1 MKYFSFISLAVSF
14 SLLMQN
20 YAMAIVINNDGHRVI
35 DNQISDTITTVG
47 LGTDGRLTISD
58 GGALTTGVLRIGY
71 QGGKGET
78 NVIDGGKVIITNT
91 LYAYPLAVGGSFD
104 SYNGGSVN
112 SVGVLNISGDGSE
125 VSSANTIGE
134 FAVGSSGAKGYLNI
148 TEGGKLTLASVLYVG
163 SRGIDKTEGFVSV
176 QGAGS
181 ELSVGQRFIVGSY
194 NYGQAVFA
202 DGARL
207 IANGSSIDAISVGY
221 DDSNQ
226 KDNLLVITGN
236 NTTATASSG
245 GVIVGVRGKGTL
257 VVSDKAVLS
266 STNEVIIANRNT
278 ANGELAIGS
287 RKGEQATSAGFIEA
301 DAIRFG
307 AGTGVLVFNHTD
319 SDYTLASAI
328 HGQGTVEVLSGV
340 TILTGANDYT
350 GSTLIGDGGVLQA
363 GLANT
368 FSRDS
373 SYTVNEGG
381 SLFLDGYNQ
390 TISTLTNAGITSLS
404 GSTAGTVLTVTGD
417 YIGQNGYLVLGTQLG
432 DDGSATDRLVI
443 DGNATGITHVSINNL
458 GGTGAQT
465 IEGIKVIDVKGFSDT
480 GAFVQNGRIVAGAY
494 DYSLIKGSATGQ
506 DNQSWY
512 LTSVYNPGSSG
523 AGAGN
528 AHTIR
533 PETMGYLSNLSTANV
548 MFGLRLHDRQPER
561 AYVDLITGQKK
572 TTTLW
577 LRHQYTHNQFE
588 DSTGLLT
595 SKTNRNMTQL
605 GGDIAQWSS
614 NGIDRFH
621 LGAMVGYGYSH
632 GKAESKLTKYRTS
645 TDLKGYS
652 MGLYGTWYQNNIDK
666 KGLYVDSWALWNHF
680 TAKVNGQG
688 LKQEKYHLKGM
699 TGSIEVGY
707 ALNLGPL
714 RKGYEVWLQPQ
725 SQLIW
730 QGVKAD
736 NHTENNGTLVGANK
750 DNIQTRL
757 GTRIMLAPEQSTNLT
772 MPSVI
777 PYLEANWLHNSRN
790 YRVSMDN
797 EQISQAGTK
806 NIAEVKAG
814 VEGNMTSNLR
824 LWLNVGHQFSHD
836 GYKDTTTSVGVNYSF

>member
-1 MKYFSFISLAVSF
+1 MKYHSIIALAVSC
-14 SLLMQN
+14 SLLMQD
-20 YAMAIVINNDGHRVI
+20 YAMAIVINNGEDKLI
-35 DNQISDTITTVG
+35 DNKQSENITTVG
-47 LGTDGRLTISD
+47 SVSDGRLTVSE
-58 GGALTTGVLRIGY
+58 GGEFTTSILR
-71 QGGKGET
+71 
-78 NVIDGGKVIITNT
+78 
-91 LYAYPLAVGGSFD
+91 VGF
-104 SYNGGSVN
+104 NGGSGEANVIN
-112 SVGVLNISGDGSE
+112 GGKIIIAGNNFSYPFAIGGSRDGADGSAINTTGVLNISGAGSE
-125 VSSANTIGE
+125 VTSSNTIGE
-134 FAVGSSGAKGYLNI
+134 FSIGNKGGEGYLNI
-148 TEGGKLTLASVLYVG
+148 TDGGKLSIKQGLWIG
-163 SRGIDKTEGFVSV
+163 SEGGETTKGFVNV
-176 QGAGS
+176 QGNGS
-181 ELSVGQRFIVGSY
+181 ELSTDQRFIVGTY
-194 NYGQAVFA
+194 NFGQAVFS
-202 DGARL
+202 DGAKL
-207 IANGSSIDAISVGY
+207 TVNGSGASAISVGNEIN
-221 DDSNQ
+221 NQ

-236 NTTATASSG
+236 NTTATATSG
-245 GVIVGVRGKGTL
+245 GVVVGNAGKGTL
-257 VVSDKAVLS
+257 IVSENATLS
-266 STNEVIIANRNT
+266 SAKEIIIANSYT

-287 RKGEQATSAGFIEA
+287 RKGEQATGAGVIDA
-301 DAIRFG
+301 DTIRFG

-319 SDYTLASAI
+319 RDYTLSSAI
-328 HGQGTVEVLSGV
+328 HGQGTVEALSGV

-350 GSTLIGDGGVLQA
+350 GSTLIGDGGILQA

-368 FSRDS
+368 FSSHS

-381 SLFLDGYNQ
+381 GLFLDGYNQ
-390 TISTLTNAGITSLS
+390 TISTLTNAGVTNLS
-404 GSTAGTVLTVTGD
+404 GSTAGTVLTITGD
-417 YIGQNGYLVLGTQLG
+417 YIGQDGYLVLGTQLG
-432 DDGSATDRLVI
+432 DDSSATDQLVI
-443 DGNATGITHVSINNL
+443 EGNATGTTHVSVNNL
-458 GGTGAQT
+458 GGSGAQT
-465 IEGIKVIDVKGFSDT
+465 IEGIKIIDVKGSSDN
-480 GAFVQNGRIVAGAY
+480 GAFIQNGRIVAGAY

-506 DNQSWY
+506 DDQSWY
-512 LTSVYNPGSSG
+512 LTSVYNPN
-523 AGAGN
+523 GN
-528 AHTIR
+528 GNGNIHTVR
-533 PETMGYLSNLSTANV
+533 PEAMGYLSNLSTANA

-561 AYVDLITGQKK
+561 MYIDPVTGQKK

-577 LRHQYTHNQFE
+577 LRHQYTNNQFE

-614 NGIDRFH
+614 NDIDRFH

-645 TDLKGYS
+645 TELKGYS

-666 KGLYVDSWALWNHF
+666 KGLYIDTWALWNHF
-680 TAKVNGQG
+680 TAKVNGQE

-750 DNIQTRL
+750 NNIQTRL
-757 GTRIMLAPEQSTNLT
+757 GTRIMLVPEQSSNLT
-772 MPSVI
+772 MPSVS
-777 PYLEANWLHNSRN
+777 PYVEANWLHNSRN

-806 NIAEVKAG
+806 NIAEIKAG
-814 VEGNMTSNLR
+814 VEGSMTSNLS